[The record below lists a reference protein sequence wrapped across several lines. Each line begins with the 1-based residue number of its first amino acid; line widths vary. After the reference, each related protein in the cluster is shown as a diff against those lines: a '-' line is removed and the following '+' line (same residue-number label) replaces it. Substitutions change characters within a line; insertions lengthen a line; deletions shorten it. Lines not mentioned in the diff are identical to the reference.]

1 MENSGTTGNVTLN
14 GMVSKI
20 TSCPYLLALVAG
32 VGALAIFGKKRPV
45 RRRRTKTSKKSAPKR
60 RKRK

>member
-1 MENSGTTGNVTLN
+1 MENGGSTGNITLN

-32 VGALAIFGKKRPV
+32 IGALAIFGKKKSV
-45 RRRRTKTSKKSAPKR
+45 RRRRTSKKSTPKR